1 MPGRIIAIADIHGH
15 WAALRAIL
23 EAIEP
28 GPADTIVPLG
38 DYVDRGPNSP
48 QVLDEMIMLQ
58 DRCRLMPILG
68 NHDEMLLELYHG
80 APGLEDWL
88 SFGGRETL
96 IAYDCST
103 PGGIPAEHIAFLEA
117 CLPYYET
124 GRHFF
129 VHASYVADLPL
140 AMQPPE
146 VLRWESLRNCQ
157 PEPHC
162 SGKIA
167 ICGHTADKEGQIL
180 DLGHLICIDTCCY
193 AGKWLT
199 AMEVTTRRLW
209 QATPE
214 GELRK
219 QEG

>member
-1 MPGRIIAIADIHGH
+1 MPGRIIAIADVHGY
-15 WAALRAIL
+15 WASLRAIL

-28 GPADTIVPLG
+28 GPTDTIVTLG
-38 DYVDRGPNSP
+38 DYVDRGPDSP
-48 QVLDEMIMLQ
+48 QVLDELIKLQ
-58 DRCRLMPILG
+58 ERCRLMPILG

-103 PGGIPAEHIAFLEA
+103 PEGIPAEHIAFLEQ

-124 GRHFF
+124 SRHFF

-140 AMQPPE
+140 PMQPPE
-146 VLRWESLRNCQ
+146 VLRWESLRHYQ
-157 PEPHC
+157 PAPHC

-167 ICGHTADKEGQIL
+167 IVGHTADKDGQIL

-193 AGKWLT
+193 AGNWLT

-214 GELRK
+214 GDLRK
-219 QEG
+219 PEG